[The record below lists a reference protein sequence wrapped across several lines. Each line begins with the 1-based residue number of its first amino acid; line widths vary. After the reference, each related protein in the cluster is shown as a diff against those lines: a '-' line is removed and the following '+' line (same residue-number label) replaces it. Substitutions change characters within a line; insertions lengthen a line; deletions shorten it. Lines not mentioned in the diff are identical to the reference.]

1 MHTLKSLEN
10 VLSVYFRKFTPSDGS
25 IHMNS
30 VLFQIEK
37 LVHGMASPMVSFFHP
52 DVFLFAQELGVN
64 VKLVD

>member
-1 MHTLKSLEN
+1 
-10 VLSVYFRKFTPSDGS
+10 
-25 IHMNS
+25 MNS

-64 VKLVD
+64 VKLVDWVIVVFYLNLKIKAFDFGVTITLNSA